1 MRIDLNGAA
10 RLVFEQLLLSL
21 GLKLAGTRIRVVV
34 ERADFVNSEK
44 CLFVA
49 NVAVLVRVEM
59 DDCAVCELPR
69 SGTQQVVYTPVNRR
83 DREVEQIRID
93 LVRVVD
99 DGRHGQLDIAAHPP
113 HCQLSS
119 VCLGKSHEPA
129 ISVAKALEGVTNGR
143 IVRSCFKQALKPH
156 SGYQRGKHIARLA
169 ADGQI
174 PTARIGRKPAPRQ
187 DAVPRAT
194 LALDRSGSAAPRPTL
209 NLVDY
214 AAVFGCVDID
224 QLSSCWGALLLHG

>member
-1 MRIDLNGAA
+1 MSIDLNGAA

-21 GLKLAGTRIRVVV
+21 CLKLAGTRIRVVV

-49 NVAVLVRVEM
+49 NVSVLVGVEM
-59 DDCAVCELPR
+59 DDCAVCELTS

-99 DGRHGQLDIAAHPP
+99 DGRHGQLDIAVHSS
-113 HCQLSS
+113 HRQLST
-119 VCLGKSHEPA
+119 VCLGTGHETA
-129 ISVAKALEGVTNGR
+129 ISVAKAGKGVTNCR
-143 IVRSCFKQALKPH
+143 IVRSSLEQALKPH
-156 SGYQRGKHIARLA
+156 TRYQRCKHIANLA
-169 ADGQI
+169 VDGQI

-187 DAVPRAT
+187 DAVPRAP
-194 LALDRSGSAAPRPTL
+194 LALDRSGSSAPRPAL

-214 AAVFGCVDID
+214 AAVFCCVDIY
-224 QLSSCWGALLLHG
+224 QLSRCGGALLLHG